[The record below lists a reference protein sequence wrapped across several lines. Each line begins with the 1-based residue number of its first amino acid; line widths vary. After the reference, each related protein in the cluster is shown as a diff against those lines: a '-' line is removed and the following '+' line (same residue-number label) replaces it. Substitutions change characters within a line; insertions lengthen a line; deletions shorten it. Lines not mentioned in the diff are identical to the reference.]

1 MAIVADGWPVKGQLP
16 SNNTFQKKTPLETTT
31 LYKEQK
37 LRAREGEEKTDS
49 DPSRKTDSV
58 IVRQIQK
65 AEENSASRR
74 STQIHIPEGRFN
86 NQKTD

>member
-16 SNNTFQKKTPLETTT
+16 SNNTFQKKNATGDDH

-37 LRAREGEEKTDS
+37 LRAREEEEKTDS

-74 STQIHIPEGRFN
+74 
-86 NQKTD
+86 